1 MKSGHLKILITA
13 ACSSAITAAI
23 LTLPQLLSAVSAAPP
38 AAPLSQVTRTPIVQT
53 TIDIGG
59 TPYRMDVIEI
69 ALDVGAGLPL
79 HQHPSP
85 SLGYVTAG
93 RFSITTA
100 ADGQTNSYSVG
111 GGVVHPWNSPHTMV
125 NTGTTPATMLSFELN
140 PVDQ

>member
-1 MKSGHLKILITA
+1 MKFLVVPAFLTLHSRLKLDMENSMKSGHLKILITA

-38 AAPLSQVTRTPIVQT
+38 AAPLSQVARTPIVQT

-79 HQHPSP
+79 HQ
-85 SLGYVTAG
+85 
-93 RFSITTA
+93 
-100 ADGQTNSYSVG
+100 
-111 GGVVHPWNSPHTMV
+111 
-125 NTGTTPATMLSFELN
+125 
-140 PVDQ
+140 